1 MSTTWDD
8 PTVPMNE
15 KMKTEML
22 HFIYRT
28 LVNIDID
35 VDSVNPDLLIW
46 NSIEAE
52 QTKESI
58 DRCIELVGY
67 LLDSSNRGRYS

>member
-22 HFIYRT
+22 QFIYRT

-35 VDSVNPDLLIW
+35 VDLIDPDL
-46 NSIEAE
+46 IEAE

-58 DRCIELVGY
+58 DRCVELVGY
-67 LLDSSNRGRYS
+67 LLDASNRGRYS

>member
-1 MSTTWDD
+1 MTTWDD
-8 PTVPMNE
+8 PTVPMNGV
-15 KMKTEML
+15 MKKQML
-22 HFIYRT
+22 NYIYRLLT
-28 LVNIDID
+28 EIDIN

-46 NSIEAE
+46 DSIEAE

-67 LLDSSNRGRYS
+67 LIDEGNRGRYN